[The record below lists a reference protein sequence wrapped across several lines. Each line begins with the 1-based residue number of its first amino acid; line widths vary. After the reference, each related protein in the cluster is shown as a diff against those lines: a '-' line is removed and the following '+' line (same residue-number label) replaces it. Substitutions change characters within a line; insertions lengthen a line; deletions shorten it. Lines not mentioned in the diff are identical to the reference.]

1 MPTTL
6 LGWFLL
12 PFSRLLRAVR
22 GSLPVSPKALSE
34 DLLRLQKQRALT
46 GQSNGQDISL
56 KEKEH
61 SPVHSACSPRLHSAW
76 SPPTRAALAAVAQF
90 DPEAIA
96 YRVYAAEAAD
106 TLVVDAA
113 ERQRR
118 RSSALRSVDLDLSK
132 LAKAPVVKREHLG
145 PEQPWSDL
153 DQWRHMWAT
162 SSPAA
167 LVDER
172 ATHAL
177 TFAQRWRAALVTL
190 VLVLLLFAVLGV
202 GLLISSPPSATPPG
216 LMELSSWLHDN
227 GLRLGLWP
235 PLAPPAPRAPP
246 PPLAPPPPPP
256 SPIPPPLSPL
266 GVPLPPPPPPQPSP
280 PPPSPIPSPP
290 PQPSPPLPRPQ
301 RSPPPSPS
309 PPPPPSPSPPP
320 PQRYWPEPPPSHPAR
335 PPAIPPPS
343 HHAMPHHAAPH
354 DDATDHASSDEA
366 SYTVSMLLLAALLAL
381 CFLGRRSAL
390 LSWVL
395 SWSLLHLRHA
405 LSWAMELV
413 AEEDRSKAAGPMA
426 AEKAEAARITRLAA
440 ERAAA
445 ERAAAE
451 RAAVERAAAER
462 AAAAAT
468 AASEAESRAR
478 ATREAARREA
488 QQAVEG
494 QVAAARAAVT
504 TPFPR
509 YSADDVGFMHFSP
522 SKQSPPKPQPPAAP
536 RGSPCGSPG
545 SARYSAQGL
554 APLSLRPLRQ
564 LPPMPSFPVAGTGAE
579 TSASNE
585 ERAKLLNA

>member
-1 MPTTL
+1 
-6 LGWFLL
+6 
-12 PFSRLLRAVR
+12 
-22 GSLPVSPKALSE
+22 
-34 DLLRLQKQRALT
+34 
-46 GQSNGQDISL
+46 
-56 KEKEH
+56 
-61 SPVHSACSPRLHSAW
+61 
-76 SPPTRAALAAVAQF
+76 
-90 DPEAIA
+90 
-96 YRVYAAEAAD
+96 
-106 TLVVDAA
+106 
-113 ERQRR
+113 
-118 RSSALRSVDLDLSK
+118 
-132 LAKAPVVKREHLG
+132 
-145 PEQPWSDL
+145 
-153 DQWRHMWAT
+153 
-162 SSPAA
+162 
-167 LVDER
+167 
-172 ATHAL
+172 
-177 TFAQRWRAALVTL
+177 
-190 VLVLLLFAVLGV
+190 
-202 GLLISSPPSATPPG
+202 
-216 LMELSSWLHDN
+216 
-227 GLRLGLWP
+227 
-235 PLAPPAPRAPP
+235 
-246 PPLAPPPPPP
+246 
-256 SPIPPPLSPL
+256 
-266 GVPLPPPPPPQPSP
+266 
-280 PPPSPIPSPP
+280 
-290 PQPSPPLPRPQ
+290 
-301 RSPPPSPS
+301 
-309 PPPPPSPSPPP
+309 
-320 PQRYWPEPPPSHPAR
+320 
-335 PPAIPPPS
+335 
-343 HHAMPHHAAPH
+343 MPHHAAPH

-366 SYTVSMLLLAALLAL
+366 SSWASYPVSMLLLTALLAL

-426 AEKAEAARITRLAA
+426 AEKAEAARITRL
-440 ERAAA
+440 AA

>member
-1 MPTTL
+1 MPALQQALWTPLGRL
-6 LGWFLL
+6 LAW
-12 PFSRLLRAVR
+12 LLRAVR
-22 GSLPVSPKALSE
+22 GSLPVGPKALSE

-56 KEKEH
+56 NEH
-61 SPVHSACSPRLHSAW
+61 SPVLSACSPRLHSAW
-76 SPPTRAALAAVAQF
+76 SPPTRAALAAAVQS
-90 DPEAIA
+90 DPEAKA
-96 YRVYAAEAAD
+96 YRAYAAEAPAAD

-118 RSSALRSVDLDLSK
+118 RSSALRSVGLDLSN
-132 LAKAPVVKREHLG
+132 LAKAPVVKRDNLG

-153 DQWRHMWAT
+153 DQWRHMV
-162 SSPAA
+162 
-167 LVDER
+167 VDER
-172 ATHAL
+172 L
-177 TFAQRWRAALVTL
+177 TFAQRWRAPLVTL
-190 VLVLLLFAVLGV
+190 VLVLLLFIVLGV
-202 GLLISSPPSATPPG
+202 GLLISSPPSTMPPS
-216 LMELSSWLHDN
+216 LMELSSWLQYS
-227 GLRLGLWP
+227 GLRLGAWP
-235 PLAPPAPRAPP
+235 PQAPPAPRAPP

-266 GVPLPPPPPPQPSP
+266 GGPLPPPPPPLPSP

-290 PQPSPPLPRPQ
+290 PPPSPPLPRPQ
-301 RSPPPSPS
+301 RSPRPNPT

-320 PQRYWPEPPPSHPAR
+320 PQRCWPEPPPSHPAR

-343 HHAMPHHAAPH
+343 HR
-354 DDATDHASSDEA
+354 ATSTATSTGISTPDEVSSP
-366 SYTVSMLLLAALLAL
+366 VPKMLLAALLAL

-390 LSWVL
+390 LSWAL
-395 SWSLLHLRHA
+395 SWVLPHLRQA
-405 LSWAMELV
+405 LSWAMDLV
-413 AEEDRSKAAGPMA
+413 VTEVVTEEDRSKTAGQMA
-426 AEKAEAARITRLAA
+426 AEKVETVRITRLAA

-451 RAAVERAAAER
+451 RAAAGRAAAER
-462 AAAAAT
+462 GAAERA

-478 ATREAARREA
+478 ATREAARHEV
-488 QQAVEG
+488 QQAVES
-494 QVAAARAAVT
+494 QVAAARAAVM

-522 SKQSPPKPQPPAAP
+522 SKPSPSKPQPSVAP
-536 RGSPCGSPG
+536 RGSPCAPPG
-545 SARYSAQGL
+545 SARCSAQGL

-579 TSASNE
+579 TSTPNE